1 MAFQINNKHI
11 RDDYISFE
19 PISHIY
25 TVCDEKYTSV
35 TTLIHKYFPK
45 FNPDKIIDKMMK
57 SSNWKDSKY
66 FGMSKPEIKQ
76 IWEQNGTQSATKGTD
91 LHDIIEKY
99 YLNNKEH
106 TTLTDDKCFSQFLQ
120 FDNESGLNV
129 YRTEWRIFS
138 DDHKVAGSI
147 DIIFEGTK
155 PGSVKLYDWKRCSNL
170 KKDNIYE
177 KGYFPIDHIP
187 NCNYEHYTLQL
198 NIYKYILENYYGI
211 KVEEMALIVFS
222 ETKDSYE
229 KIILTNRQI
238 EVKYLLDHF
247 HRSHN

>member
-1 MAFQINNKHI
+1 MNFQINNKHI
-11 RDDYISFE
+11 RDDYITFE

-25 TVCDEKYTSV
+25 TVCNEKYTSV

-45 FNPDKIIDKMMK
+45 FNHDKVIDKMMK
-57 SSNWKDSKY
+57 SNKWNESKY
-66 FGMSKPEIKQ
+66 FGMTKTEIKE
-76 IWEQNGTQSATKGTD
+76 IWEKNGSESAKKGTN
-91 LHDIIEKY
+91 LHDIIENY
-99 YLNNKEH
+99 YLNNKEYTSNDH
-106 TTLTDDKCFSQFLQ
+106 CFEQFLK
-120 FDNESGLNV
+120 FDKESELKV

-147 DIIFEGTK
+147 DIIFEGSI

-170 KKDNIYE
+170 KKDNPYE

-222 ETKDSYE
+222 ENKDSYE
-229 KIILTNRQI
+229 KVTVNNRQL

-247 HRSHN
+247 LRSKF

>member
-1 MAFQINNKHI
+1 MNFQINNKHI
-11 RDDYISFE
+11 RDDYITFE
-19 PISHIY
+19 PLSHIY

-45 FNPDKIIDKMMK
+45 FNNDKVIDKMMN
-57 SSNWKDSKY
+57 SSKWNESKY
-66 FGMSKPEIKQ
+66 FGMTKEEIKQ
-76 IWEQNGTQSATKGTD
+76 NWEKKGSESSIKGTN
-91 LHDIIEKY
+91 LHDIIENY
-99 YLNNKEH
+99 YLNNKVSISY
-106 TTLTDDKCFSQFLQ
+106 DDECFEQFLK
-120 FDNESGLNV
+120 FDKESKLKV

-147 DIIFEGTK
+147 DIIFEGSK
-155 PGSVKLYDWKRCSNL
+155 PGSVKLYDWKRCSNI
-170 KKDNIYE
+170 KKDNQYE
-177 KGYFPIDHIP
+177 KGYFPLDHIP

-222 ETKDSYE
+222 ENKDSYE
-229 KIILTNRQI
+229 KMIVNNRQL

-247 HRSHN
+247 VRSQR